1 MADRAVGVPFAKE
14 GIPFIAAPAGVTL
27 LAGWLGW
34 PIVALGAALL
44 TLFVAWFFR
53 NPARVVPQG
62 PHLVVAPGDGKVIAI
77 EEEFEPRFL
86 KERSIRLT
94 IFLNVFDVHINRM
107 PCDGV
112 VEDVQ
117 YQPGL
122 FLCKGRRNH
131 CRRIAMKS
139 TGFKSSFGKDGKRR
153 KAAMHLIP
161 NLFTTGN
168 LFCGVYAILS
178 VFNANYMAA
187 AIAIL
192 VALIFDVLDG
202 KSARLTNSTSQFGLE
217 YDSLSDVVSFG
228 VAPGL
233 LIYSWALSGQGTF
246 GVAVM
251 FAYVAM
257 GAVRLARFNSTV
269 ALSDGK
275 YFTGLAIPAAAGV
288 IASTVVFD
296 HHIVR
301 MGAEVKPIF
310 VLIITLTLSFL
321 MVSTIKYRSF
331 KELKFK
337 GHRQITYL
345 VWGILTLMM
354 VAAWPQ
360 VMLFVIFAGYALMGP
375 VERMFWLVARAVGKK
390 SAGKAEV
397 PSLEPKS

>member
-1 MADRAVGVPFAKE
+1 MKT
-14 GIPFIAAPAGVTL
+14 AG
-27 LAGWLGW
+27 
-34 PIVALGAALL
+34 
-44 TLFVAWFFR
+44 FR
-53 NPARVVPQG
+53 
-62 PHLVVAPGDGKVIAI
+62 
-77 EEEFEPRFL
+77 
-86 KERSIRLT
+86 
-94 IFLNVFDVHINRM
+94 
-107 PCDGV
+107 
-112 VEDVQ
+112 
-117 YQPGL
+117 
-122 FLCKGRRNH
+122 
-131 CRRIAMKS
+131 
-139 TGFKSSFGKDGKRR
+139 SSFGKEGKRR

-168 LFCGVYAILS
+168 LFCGVFAILS
-178 VFNANYMAA
+178 VFNANYVEA

-192 VALIFDVLDG
+192 VAMIFDVLDG

-269 ALSDGK
+269 ALADGK

-288 IASTVVFD
+288 VASLVVFD
-296 HHIVR
+296 HYLLKMGGDVRPIV
-301 MGAEVKPIF
+301 
-310 VLIITLTLSFL
+310 VLLMTLALSFL

-354 VAAWPQ
+354 VAAWPA

-375 VERMFWLVARAVGKK
+375 VEKVFWLVAPAAGKK
-390 SAGKAEV
+390 SIGKT
-397 PSLEPKS
+397 EPPPVESNS

>member
-1 MADRAVGVPFAKE
+1 
-14 GIPFIAAPAGVTL
+14 
-27 LAGWLGW
+27 
-34 PIVALGAALL
+34 
-44 TLFVAWFFR
+44 
-53 NPARVVPQG
+53 
-62 PHLVVAPGDGKVIAI
+62 
-77 EEEFEPRFL
+77 
-86 KERSIRLT
+86 
-94 IFLNVFDVHINRM
+94 
-107 PCDGV
+107 
-112 VEDVQ
+112 
-117 YQPGL
+117 
-122 FLCKGRRNH
+122 
-131 CRRIAMKS
+131 MKTTS
-139 TGFKSSFGKDGKRR
+139 FKNSFGKDGKRR

-168 LFCGVYAILS
+168 LFCGVFAILS

-192 VALIFDVLDG
+192 VAMIFDVLDG
-202 KSARLTNSTSQFGLE
+202 KSARLTNSTSHFGLE

-288 IASTVVFD
+288 IASMVVFD

-301 MGAEVKPIF
+301 MGAEVKPVL
-310 VLIITLTLSFL
+310 VLIITLALSFL

-331 KELKFK
+331 KDLKFK
-337 GHRQITYL
+337 GRQQITYL
-345 VWGILTLMM
+345 VWGILAVMM

-375 VERMFWLVARAVGKK
+375 VERMFWLIARAVGKK
-390 SAGKAEV
+390 GAGKV
-397 PSLEPKS
+397 DQPPLESKS

>member
-1 MADRAVGVPFAKE
+1 
-14 GIPFIAAPAGVTL
+14 
-27 LAGWLGW
+27 
-34 PIVALGAALL
+34 
-44 TLFVAWFFR
+44 
-53 NPARVVPQG
+53 
-62 PHLVVAPGDGKVIAI
+62 
-77 EEEFEPRFL
+77 
-86 KERSIRLT
+86 
-94 IFLNVFDVHINRM
+94 
-107 PCDGV
+107 
-112 VEDVQ
+112 
-117 YQPGL
+117 
-122 FLCKGRRNH
+122 
-131 CRRIAMKS
+131 MKS

-228 VAPGL
+228 VAPGF

-288 IASTVVFD
+288 IASMVVFD

-354 VAAWPQ
+354 VAAWPE

-390 SAGKAEV
+390 GAGKAEL
-397 PSLEPKS
+397 PSLEPRS

>member
-1 MADRAVGVPFAKE
+1 
-14 GIPFIAAPAGVTL
+14 
-27 LAGWLGW
+27 
-34 PIVALGAALL
+34 
-44 TLFVAWFFR
+44 
-53 NPARVVPQG
+53 
-62 PHLVVAPGDGKVIAI
+62 
-77 EEEFEPRFL
+77 
-86 KERSIRLT
+86 
-94 IFLNVFDVHINRM
+94 
-107 PCDGV
+107 
-112 VEDVQ
+112 
-117 YQPGL
+117 
-122 FLCKGRRNH
+122 
-131 CRRIAMKS
+131 MKT
-139 TGFKSSFGKDGKRR
+139 TGFKNSFGKEGKRR

-168 LFCGVYAILS
+168 LFCGVFAILS
-178 VFNANYMAA
+178 VFNANYIAA

-192 VALIFDVLDG
+192 VAMIFDVLDG
-202 KSARLTNSTSQFGLE
+202 KSARLTNSTSHFGLE

-288 IASTVVFD
+288 IASLVVFD

-337 GHRQITYL
+337 GRQQITYL
-345 VWGILTLMM
+345 VWGILALMM

-360 VMLFVIFAGYALMGP
+360 VMLFVIFGGYALMGP
-375 VERMFWLVARAVGKK
+375 VERVFWLIARAIGKK
-390 SAGKAEV
+390 VPGKGEL
-397 PSLEPKS
+397 PPLESKS

>member
-1 MADRAVGVPFAKE
+1 
-14 GIPFIAAPAGVTL
+14 
-27 LAGWLGW
+27 
-34 PIVALGAALL
+34 
-44 TLFVAWFFR
+44 
-53 NPARVVPQG
+53 
-62 PHLVVAPGDGKVIAI
+62 
-77 EEEFEPRFL
+77 
-86 KERSIRLT
+86 
-94 IFLNVFDVHINRM
+94 
-107 PCDGV
+107 
-112 VEDVQ
+112 
-117 YQPGL
+117 
-122 FLCKGRRNH
+122 
-131 CRRIAMKS
+131 MK
-139 TGFKSSFGKDGKRR
+139 TAGFKNSFGKDGKRR

-168 LFCGVYAILS
+168 LFCGVFAILS
-178 VFNANYMAA
+178 VFNGNYLET
-187 AIAIL
+187 AIAVF
-192 VALIFDVLDG
+192 VAMVFDVLDG

-269 ALSDGK
+269 ALADGK

-288 IASTVVFD
+288 VASLVIFD
-296 HHIVR
+296 HYLLKMGGDVRPIV
-301 MGAEVKPIF
+301 
-310 VLIITLTLSFL
+310 VLLMTLALSFL

-345 VWGILTLMM
+345 VWGILTLML
-354 VAAWPQ
+354 VAAWPA

-375 VERMFWLVARAVGKK
+375 VEKVVSLVAPAAGKK
-390 SAGKAEV
+390 SIGKV
-397 PSLEPKS
+397 EPPPIESNS

>member
-1 MADRAVGVPFAKE
+1 
-14 GIPFIAAPAGVTL
+14 
-27 LAGWLGW
+27 
-34 PIVALGAALL
+34 
-44 TLFVAWFFR
+44 
-53 NPARVVPQG
+53 
-62 PHLVVAPGDGKVIAI
+62 
-77 EEEFEPRFL
+77 
-86 KERSIRLT
+86 
-94 IFLNVFDVHINRM
+94 
-107 PCDGV
+107 
-112 VEDVQ
+112 
-117 YQPGL
+117 
-122 FLCKGRRNH
+122 
-131 CRRIAMKS
+131 MKP
-139 TGFKSSFGKDGKRR
+139 TAFKNSFGKDSKRR

-178 VFNANYMAA
+178 VFNADYMAA

-192 VALIFDVLDG
+192 VAMVFDVLDG
-202 KSARLTNSTSQFGLE
+202 KSARLTNSTSHFGLE

-257 GAVRLARFNSTV
+257 GAVRLARFNSTA

-288 IASTVVFD
+288 VASMVVFD

-301 MGAEVKPIF
+301 MGAEGKSIF
-310 VLIITLTLSFL
+310 VLITTLALSFL

-331 KELKFK
+331 KDLKFK
-337 GHRQITYL
+337 GRQQITYL

-360 VMLFVIFAGYALMGP
+360 VMLFVIFAGYALLGP
-375 VERMFWLVARAVGKK
+375 LERIFWLVARAVGKK
-390 SAGKAEV
+390 GAGRTEL
-397 PSLEPKS
+397 PSLEPKP